1 MGVFSAKKS
10 STSPVKTQETKV
22 SSSGTHNLAI
32 SQVLRGRLWL
42 KRPHISEKTA
52 RGEAGHQYTFM
63 VDADANK
70 ALVKNEVERF
80 YKVDVIRVNIT
91 RLPAKSKQWMRRKG
105 MQSIRKK
112 AIVTLKDGQKIEI
125 M

>member
-10 STSPVKTQETKV
+10 SVPTTKTQETTV
-22 SSSGTHNLAI
+22 SSSGTHNLMT
-32 SQVLRGRLWL
+32 SQILRGKLWL
-42 KRPHISEKTA
+42 KRPHVSEKTA
-52 RGEAGHQYTFM
+52 RGEAGRQYTFM
-63 VDADANK
+63 VDSDANK
-70 ALVKNEVERF
+70 PLVKNEVERF

-105 MQSIRKK
+105 TQSIRKK

>member
-10 STSPVKTQETKV
+10 SVSSEKTQETTV
-22 SSSGTHNLAI
+22 PSSGIHILGT
-32 SQVLRGRLWL
+32 SQVLRGKLWL
-42 KRPHISEKTA
+42 KRPHVSEKTA
-52 RGEAGHQYTFM
+52 RGEKGRQYTFL
-63 VDADANK
+63 VDPDANK
-70 ALVKNEVERF
+70 SLVKNEVERF

-91 RLPAKSKQWMRRKG
+91 RLPAKSKQWMRHKG

-112 AIVTLKDGQKIEI
+112 AIVTLKEGQKIEI